1 VFDVDPSDPAGRQVG
16 VLLELRVENLLL
28 IERAELCLGDGLNV
42 VTGETGAGKTML
54 AHALDLLLGG
64 KPRPGIVR
72 PGASEAYVEG
82 VFAAPPGLLDDP
94 ALAELRERLP
104 DEDEPE
110 VVLARRVSAEGRSRA
125 YVQGR
130 SATAADLAELGGRLV
145 AFYGQHEHRR
155 LVVSSAQLE
164 TLDAFCGPAHVA
176 AREEFADAHARV
188 LSLERRREELISRA
202 GASERERD
210 LLAYELAEIESL
222 APEEGEE
229 EGLLGE
235 RERLRALDGLRSAA
249 GGGAEAIAPEG
260 GEAGVGLLLADAER
274 LCEAVA
280 GADPELDTLAAR
292 LRELRIEAEDLGAEL
307 RRYEGGLEAEPGRLE
322 QVEER
327 LDLYDRL
334 ERKHGG
340 SLARVLEHAE
350 RCRAEL
356 ALLEDT
362 GAALEALDGELAQAR
377 ADADE
382 RATALGAARRKAAP
396 KLAKAVLRELAD
408 LAMEGSSFE
417 VKIEPRESRTRT
429 GDERV
434 EFLISPN
441 AGVAPQPL
449 RETASGGESSR
460 VMLALM
466 TVASGGGAGRTLV
479 FDEVDAGIGGQT
491 ARVVGEKLRALAEGG
506 QLLCITHLPQ
516 IASLAG
522 RHFSIDKEQSGE
534 VATARVAQLD
544 AKGVVE
550 ELCRMLGAD
559 SSDTGARRHAKELL
573 AAA

>member
-1 VFDVDPSDPAGRQVG
+1 VPDPSGLAGRQVG

-28 IERAELCLGDGLNV
+28 IERAELCLGPGLNA

-164 TLDAFCGPAHVA
+164 TLDAFCGADHVA
-176 AREEFADAHARV
+176 AREEFAGAHARV
-188 LSLERRREELISRA
+188 LALERRREELRSRA

-222 APEEGEE
+222 APEEGEQD
-229 EGLLGE
+229 GLLAE

-249 GGGAEAIAPEG
+249 GGGAEAISPDC
-260 GEAGVGLLLADAER
+260 GEPGVALLLADAER
-274 LCEAVA
+274 LAEAVA
-280 GADPELDTLAAR
+280 GADPELDALAAR

-307 RRYEGGLEAEPGRLE
+307 RRYESGLEAEPGRLE

-340 SLARVLEHAE
+340 TLAAVLEHAE

-362 GAALEALDGELAQAR
+362 GAALDALDGELAEAR
-377 ADADE
+377 ADADK
-382 RATALGAARRKAAP
+382 RAAALGAARRKAAP
-396 KLAKAVLRELAD
+396 KLAKAVLRELSD
-408 LAMEGSSFE
+408 LAMDGSSFE
-417 VKIEPRESRTRT
+417 VRIEPRESRTRA

-466 TVASGGGAGRTLV
+466 TVASGGGGRTLV

-516 IASLAG
+516 IASLAQ
-522 RHFSIDKEQSGE
+522 RHFAIEKEQSGG

-544 AKGVVE
+544 GNGVVG

-559 SSDTGARRHAKELL
+559 TSDTGARKHAKELL

>member
-1 VFDVDPSDPAGRQVG
+1 VFDADPSDPTGRQVC

-28 IERAELCLGDGLNV
+28 IERAELCLGDGLNA

-82 VFAAPPGLLDDP
+82 VFAVPPGLLDDP

-104 DEDEPE
+104 DDAEPE
-110 VVLARRVSAEGRSRA
+110 IVLARRVSAEGRSRA

-145 AFYGQHEHRR
+145 AFFGQHEHRR

-164 TLDAFCGPAHVA
+164 TLDAFCGPEHVA
-176 AREEFADAHARV
+176 AREEFAGAHARV
-188 LSLERRREELISRA
+188 LALERRKEDLRSRA

-229 EGLLGE
+229 EALLAE

-260 GEAGVGLLLADAER
+260 GEAGVGMLLADAER

-280 GADPELDTLAAR
+280 GADPELDGLAAR
-292 LRELRIEAEDLGAEL
+292 LRELRIEADDLGVEL
-307 RRYEGGLEAEPGRLE
+307 RRYESGLDSEPGRLE

-340 SLARVLEHAE
+340 SVARVLEHAE
-350 RCRAEL
+350 SCRAEL

-362 GAALEALDGELAQAR
+362 GAALEALEAELAEAR
-377 ADADE
+377 ADADK
-382 RATALGAARRKAAP
+382 RAAALGAARRKAAP
-396 KLAKAVLRELAD
+396 KLAKAVLGELSD

-417 VKIEPRESRTRT
+417 VRIEPRDSRARS

-466 TVASGGGAGRTLV
+466 TVASGGGGGRTLV

-516 IASLAG
+516 IASLAR
-522 RHFSIDKEQSGE
+522 RHFSIEKEQAGE
-534 VATARVAQLD
+534 VATATVAQLNG
-544 AKGVVE
+544 KGVVE

-559 SSDTGARRHAKELL
+559 TSDKGARRHAEELL

>member
-1 VFDVDPSDPAGRQVG
+1 M
-16 VLLELRVENLLL
+16 LLELRVENLLL
-28 IERAELCLGDGLNV
+28 IDRAELRLGDGLNAI
-42 VTGETGAGKTML
+42 TGETGAGKTML

-72 PGASEAYVEG
+72 PGAAEAYVEG
-82 VFAAPPGLLDDP
+82 VFAPPPGLLDDP

-104 DEDEPE
+104 EDDSEI
-110 VVLARRVSAEGRSRA
+110 VLARRVSAEGRSRA

-130 SATAADLAELGGRLV
+130 SATAADLSELGGRLV

-164 TLDAFCGPAHVA
+164 TLDAFCGPEHVA
-176 AREEFADAHARV
+176 AREGFAGAHARV
-188 LSLERRREELISRA
+188 LGLGRRLEELRSRA

-222 APEEGEE
+222 RPDESEKAD
-229 EGLLGE
+229 LLAA
-235 RERLRALDGLRSAA
+235 RERLRALDGLRAAA

-260 GEAGVGLLLADAER
+260 GEPGVALMLADAER
-274 LCEAVA
+274 LSEAIA
-280 GADPELDTLAAR
+280 GADPELDALAAR

-307 RRYEGGLEAEPGRLE
+307 RRYESVLDGDPERLQE
-322 QVEER
+322 VEER
-327 LDLYDRL
+327 LDIYDRL

-340 SLARVLEHAE
+340 TVAAVLEHAE

-362 GAALEALDGELAQAR
+362 GAALETVERELAEAR
-377 ADADE
+377 ADADSQ
-382 RATALGAARRKAAP
+382 AAALGTARRKAAP
-396 KLAKAVLRELAD
+396 KLAKAVLRELTD

-417 VKIEPRESRTRT
+417 VRIEPRESRTRS

-466 TVASGGGAGRTLV
+466 TVASGGGGGRTLV

-491 ARVVGEKLRALAEGG
+491 ARVVGEKLRALAAGG
-506 QLLCITHLPQ
+506 QVLCITHLPQ
-516 IASLAG
+516 IASLAE
-522 RHFSIDKEQSGE
+522 RHFSIEKEQSGD
-534 VATARVAQLD
+534 VARARVAQLD
-544 AKGVVE
+544 GEAVVE

-559 SSDTGARRHAKELL
+559 TSDTGARRHAEELL

>member
-1 VFDVDPSDPAGRQVG
+1 

-28 IERAELCLGDGLNV
+28 IERAELCLGEGLNA

-104 DEDEPE
+104 EDDEPE
-110 VVLARRVSAEGRSRA
+110 LVLARRVSAEGRSRA

-164 TLDAFCGPAHVA
+164 ALDAFCGPGHVT
-176 AREEFADAHARV
+176 ARQEFTDAHARV
-188 LSLERRREELISRA
+188 LALERRKEDLRSRA

-222 APEEGEE
+222 APEEGEKDE
-229 EGLLGE
+229 LMAE

-249 GGGAEAIAPEG
+249 GGGAEAIAPES
-260 GEAGVGLLLADAER
+260 GEPGVALLLADAER
-274 LCEAVA
+274 LSEAVA
-280 GADPELDTLAAR
+280 GADPELDALAAR
-292 LRELRIEAEDLGAEL
+292 VRELRIEAEDLGAEL
-307 RRYEGGLEAEPGRLE
+307 RRYEAGLEAEPGRLE

-327 LDLYDRL
+327 LDMYDRL

-340 SLARVLEHAE
+340 TLAAVLEHAE

-362 GAALEALDGELAQAR
+362 GAALEALEAELAEAR
-377 ADADE
+377 ADADK
-382 RATALGAARRKAAP
+382 RAAALGAARRKAAP
-396 KLAKAVLRELAD
+396 KLARAVLRELSD

-417 VKIEPRESRTRT
+417 VQIEPRESRTRT

-466 TVASGGGAGRTLV
+466 TVASGGGGGRTLV

-491 ARVVGEKLRALAEGG
+491 ARVVGEKLRALADGG

-516 IASLAG
+516 IASLAQ
-522 RHFSIDKEQSGE
+522 RHFSIEKEQAGH

-544 AKGVVE
+544 GDGVVE

-559 SSDTGARRHAKELL
+559 TSDTGARRHAEELL